1 MERVNN
7 ILNNDKYK
15 EYLELIENLESGREF
30 CRHDLK
36 HFIDVA
42 RIAYILVLENGIDIE
57 KELVYAAALLHDI
70 GRWVQYKNGIPHD
83 DASAGL
89 SEEILIQSGF
99 DENERTIILNAIRH
113 HRNGNEELNNFD
125 SIFSRSDKLSRE
137 CYKCKVAKQCK
148 WNDDRKNYRIIY

>member
-7 ILNNDKYK
+7 ILNNNKYK
-15 EYLELIENLESGREF
+15 EYIELIENLESSRVF

-42 RIAYILVLENGIDIE
+42 RIAYILVLENGLDIK

-70 GRWVQYKNGIPHD
+70 GRWAQYKNGIPHD

-89 SEEILIQSGF
+89 SEDILIQSGF
-99 DENERTIILNAIRH
+99 DESEKRIIVDAIQN
-113 HRNGNEELNNFD
+113 HRNGNEELNNFN
-125 SIFSRSDKLSRE
+125 SIFTRSDKLSRE
-137 CYKCKVAKQCK
+137 CYKCKTTNQCK
-148 WNDDRKNYRIIY
+148 WNDDKKNYKINY